1 MLADV
6 GGRTSK
12 SNLDP
17 QILQVFL
24 YAFWA
29 AGMCWLQQQQSYR
42 KVFFSAAR
50 CSDYASEIYN
60 VSTLESFLEASH
72 VADVC
77 KGLNSV
83 GTIVYTVPIASSFCG
98 V

>member
-1 MLADV
+1 MLSGLRGCA
-6 GGRTSK
+6 GCSS
-12 SNLDP
+12 SNPTD
-17 QILQVFL
+17 
-24 YAFWA
+24 
-29 AGMCWLQQQQSYR
+29 
-42 KVFFSAAR
+42 KFFSAAR